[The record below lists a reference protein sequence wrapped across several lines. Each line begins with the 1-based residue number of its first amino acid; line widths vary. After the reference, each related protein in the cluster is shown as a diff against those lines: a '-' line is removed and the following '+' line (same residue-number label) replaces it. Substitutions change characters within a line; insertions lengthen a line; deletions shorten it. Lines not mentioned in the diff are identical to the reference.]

1 MMKRFRDPSLP
12 GAVAAIALQEL
23 SVEIEGLPA
32 FLAIL
37 RTIADQ
43 LRHPE
48 RWQGASAGETEYWR
62 DGP

>member
-23 SVEIEGLPA
+23 SMELEGLPV
-32 FLAIL
+32 FLDIL

-43 LRHPE
+43 LGHPE